1 MAQRIGLWVSRIGVS
16 HTLGP
21 LPAAASRLP
30 QPVAWVAWREG
41 RFGVGGGAQ
50 RSACNRR
57 GWSLRGG
64 RGGVVHECFGLDLV
78 SHRPPAVDGACG
90 VCRVCDRLRWQ
101 AAGDSAGRLPSLWP
115 PHGGLDVCAL
125 GRFGAVTDGGG
136 VGCARLNLQQTM
148 RARARMLVPGGGGAG
163 WGGEAAC
170 VGQPS
175 TGWSQAWPSQAW
187 SGRERGPRAAAAAA
201 RRRRTP
207 PLAAV
212 GAPPR
217 GVPRRLG
224 RGTTAVRVAKERSR
238 VGPRATKS
246 WRGRRSGRG

>member
-101 AAGDSAGRLPSLWP
+101 AAGDSAGRLSSLWP

-148 RARARMLVPGGGGAG
+148 RARARMLVPGGGGR
-163 WGGEAAC
+163 GG
-170 VGQPS
+170 VGRRPVSDSRQP
-175 TGWSQAWPSQAW
+175 G
-187 SGRERGPRAAAAAA
+187 GRRRGRARRGPAESAGPEPRP
-201 RRRRTP
+201 RRP
-207 PLAAV
+207 AV
-212 GAPPR
+212 G
-217 GVPRRLG
+217 
-224 RGTTAVRVAKERSR
+224 
-238 VGPRATKS
+238 
-246 WRGRRSGRG
+246 GRRHSPP